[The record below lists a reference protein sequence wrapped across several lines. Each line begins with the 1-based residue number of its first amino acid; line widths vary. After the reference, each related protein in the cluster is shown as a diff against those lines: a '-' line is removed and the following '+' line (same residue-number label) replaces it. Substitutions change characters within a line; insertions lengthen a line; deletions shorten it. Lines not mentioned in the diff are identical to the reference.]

1 MVQDLIGL
9 PVANASLL
17 DEATAVA
24 EAVLLMRRAN
34 KNKTAHDGKTVLDAD
49 CLPQTIAI
57 VKGRAEAL
65 GFEVEVADLSKG
77 LPDGVIN
84 GVVLQQPGVSGRVWD
99 QSAVIADAKE
109 RGALV
114 TVAADLLALTLITP
128 PGEQG
133 ADIAVGSTQ
142 RFGVPLF
149 FGGPHAAYM
158 AVREGMERTLPGRIV
173 GVSKDNAGV
182 TAYRLALQT
191 REQHIRREKATSNI
205 CTAQALLAIVSSMY
219 AVYHGPD
226 GPEGD
231 RRDRP
236 QQRPHPGS
244 HAEGRRPRTGLRVL
258 LRHPHGPRPGQGRQG
273 HRRRRGPRHQPARHR
288 RGHGGRLR

>member
-1 MVQDLIGL
+1 G
-9 PVANASLL
+9 
-17 DEATAVA
+17 
-24 EAVLLMRRAN
+24 
-34 KNKTAHDGKTVLDAD
+34 D

-65 GFEVEVADLSKG
+65 GFEVVVADLSKG

-84 GVVLQQPGVSGRVWD
+84 GVVLQQPGVSGRVFD
-99 QSAVIADAKE
+99 HAAVIAAAKE

-158 AVREGMERTLPGRIV
+158 AVAKGLERSMPGRLV
-173 GVSKDNAGV
+173 GVSKDDAGV
-182 TAYRLALQT
+182 PAYRLALQT

-205 CTAQALLAIVSSMY
+205 CTAQALLAIVSSFY

-226 GPEGD
+226 GLKAIAEQVHHNARTLATTLKVAG
-231 RRDRP
+231 RDLVTE
-236 QQRPHPGS
+236 
-244 HAEGRRPRTGLRVL
+244 AFF
-258 LRHPHGPRPGQGRQG
+258 
-273 HRRRRGPRHQPARHR
+273 
-288 RGHGGRLR
+288 

>member
-1 MVQDLIGL
+1 M
-9 PVANASLL
+9 P
-17 DEATAVA
+17 
-24 EAVLLMRRAN
+24 
-34 KNKTAHDGKTVLDAD
+34 TV
-49 CLPQTIAI
+49 LPQTIAI

-99 QSAVIADAKE
+99 QSAVIAEAKE

-158 AVREGMERTLPGRIV
+158 AVREGMERTLPGRLV
-173 GVSKDNAGV
+173 GVSKDNAGLP
-182 TAYRLALQT
+182 AYRLALQT

-205 CTAQALLAIVSSMY
+205 CTAQALLAIVLLDLRRL
-219 AVYHGPD
+219 PRPRR
-226 GPEGD
+226 PEGD
-231 RRDRP
+231 RRGRP

-244 HAEGRRPRTGLRVL
+244 RP
-258 LRHPHGPRPGQGRQG
+258 
-273 HRRRRGPRHQPARHR
+273 
-288 RGHGGRLR
+288 